1 MAQIELNQG
10 RGTDAE
16 RTLQRA
22 LTLHEQAAKSG
33 QTALEARIAHM
44 YTLLQLAGLYQL
56 SNRFNEAAAVAER
69 LLAIAEGLFGPDHP
83 NVATQLEAVA
93 AMYAFQDRFADA
105 EAARKRALAINERAY
120 GNEHPSVAG
129 SLQGLGHLYRL
140 QDRNEEA
147 LPLLLRGLSIAEKT
161 LGADDPG
168 LIVYLSEIANLYG
181 GQRRYADAELL
192 LKRALAI
199 LDKTSGLDRTVAG
212 VQNVQLMQSLAF
224 LYQSQGRHQ
233 EGRPWIDRAL
243 AISEQ
248 MFGPD
253 HIMTTTMVTSLAMHL
268 LDQDQTD
275 EAERLFER
283 TLPAN
288 ERSGQDSTAYA
299 DNLAGLG
306 MVHFTR
312 KDWGKA
318 YAALERASAIQIAV
332 EKRGAGTGT
341 ARRGQQPR
349 VIRQA
354 EMFLLQAVTAF
365 RLTEADPSQAD
376 ALRDAAFQMA
386 QRAQNSEAGAALG
399 QMAARFSSGTGALAT
414 LVRERQDLAS
424 EWQAQDARLTAEFSA
439 LPAQRKAQKEAAL
452 RQRLGAIVGRLD
464 TLDARLAKE
473 FPEYASLASPQ
484 PLSISGARSLL
495 APQEALVFIANRL
508 KQSLVWVI
516 TAQEARWELVA
527 PGEADLAR
535 EVSALR
541 CGLDATAWELEGKGS
556 CRSLLGISY
565 QAGDPLPF
573 DLVRAHALYDALLAP
588 FQEIIKGKRLL
599 IAASGPLSALPFSV
613 LVTDK
618 PTAQFPADARRYAD
632 VAWLAKRHATV
643 VLPSVTSLASLR
655 STRQAKAA
663 PSAFIGF
670 GNPLL
675 SGSDGQDRRAWAK
688 QTCSKSK
695 ERTLPR
701 VAGWRPLEALAK
713 LFRGTLGNADTLR
726 RQSPLPETADELCA
740 VARDLGANERDVVL
754 GSRATETAVKA
765 LSDGGRLANYRVL
778 HFATHGLLAGET
790 ESFGSGAEP
799 ALLLTPPDKATD
811 ADDGLLTA
819 SEVAKL
825 KLNAD
830 WVVLSACNTAGGAK
844 AGAQPLS
851 GLARAFFYAGARA
864 LLVSHWYVDSD
875 ATVRLVTGIFAQAK
889 LDPAA
894 GRDEAVRRAMLAMI
908 ADTSRPLA
916 SASAHPSVWAPFVV
930 VGDSGAAR

>member
-1 MAQIELNQG
+1 MRSALWRKVALPGLCGIAIWMASLTPLAAQSAADPASLARQITQLHNAGRYADALPLAERMVALVKARHPETSLEYADALQLLAANYFFQSRYTEAEPIYGQALAIREKALGPSDESVLGLLDTLASIYRFSRRPELGEPLLQRILAERERMAGPGHPSVATTLRSLAEIQSAMQKYADAELNIRRALALSENASLNPTEIAQVLGALAQIELNQG

-16 RTLQRA
+16 RTFQRA

-181 GQRRYADAELL
+181 GQRRYADAELH
-192 LKRALAI
+192 LKRALSI

-253 HIMTTTMVTSLAMHL
+253 HIMTTTMVTSLAMQL

-439 LPAQRKAQKEAAL
+439 LPAQRNAQKEAAL

-516 TAQEARWELVA
+516 TAQEVALGARGARRGGPCPRGVGVALWARCDGLGARGKRELPVVA
-527 PGEADLAR
+527 RHFVPSRRPAAVRPCPGPR
-535 EVSALR
+535 PLR
-541 CGLDATAWELEGKGS
+541 CVA
-556 CRSLLGISY
+556 
-565 QAGDPLPF
+565 
-573 DLVRAHALYDALLAP
+573 RAVPRDH
-588 FQEIIKGKRLL
+588 Q
-599 IAASGPLSALPFSV
+599 
-613 LVTDK
+613 
-618 PTAQFPADARRYAD
+618 
-632 VAWLAKRHATV
+632 
-643 VLPSVTSLASLR
+643 
-655 STRQAKAA
+655 
-663 PSAFIGF
+663 
-670 GNPLL
+670 
-675 SGSDGQDRRAWAK
+675 GQ
-688 QTCSKSK
+688 
-695 ERTLPR
+695 
-701 VAGWRPLEALAK
+701 ALAD
-713 LFRGTLGNADTLR
+713 RSVG
-726 RQSPLPETADELCA
+726 SA
-740 VARDLGANERDVVL
+740 VG
-754 GSRATETAVKA
+754 
-765 LSDGGRLANYRVL
+765 
-778 HFATHGLLAGET
+778 
-790 ESFGSGAEP
+790 P
-799 ALLLTPPDKATD
+799 ALLGAGHRQAYRAISGGCTPLRGCRMACQESCDRRPSLRHQP
-811 ADDGLLTA
+811 G
-819 SEVAKL
+819 VA
-825 KLNAD
+825 
-830 WVVLSACNTAGGAK
+830 
-844 AGAQPLS
+844 AQ
-851 GLARAFFYAGARA
+851 
-864 LLVSHWYVDSD
+864 H
-875 ATVRLVTGIFAQAK
+875 
-889 LDPAA
+889 AA
-894 GRDEAVRRAMLAMI
+894 G
-908 ADTSRPLA
+908 
-916 SASAHPSVWAPFVV
+916 
-930 VGDSGAAR
+930 